1 MKEFGFSAMF
11 LFTIIICTLCLFLY
25 CILFLLHKSM
35 CLVTVIG
42 TSMTPLLTHGDR
54 VLVFHWYPTRR
65 LRNGQVVVL
74 TMSRN
79 KYYKRDSGRS
89 TWYVKRIVA
98 MGGETYTQE
107 TAPYPDAKFD
117 ELTRNK
123 AQIDDAGR
131 WHWHIPP
138 GHVFVCGD
146 NRENSIDSRIWG
158 PLPTNQIIGI
168 VLGKLPGTSVAPPAS
183 SRDIIPYEPLPIGE
197 PAPDFR
203 AEALSGEIITADRY
217 HGKALLLLFIAHIS
231 LSRQNIPF
239 FLTLAEELAIH
250 HVAVV
255 FVLDETRETA
265 HKLISLLPPSQTVL
279 LASRRVHSFF
289 NDYHI
294 IGNPAHC
301 LLDEQHL
308 VRATGFARI
317 DSATILAQL
326 EHAQSDLSQEELNA

>member
-1 MKEFGFSAMF
+1 MMF
-11 LFTIIICTLCLFLY
+11 FVVLVCILCLFLC
-25 CILFLLHKSM
+25 CILFLLRKSL

-42 TSMTPLLTHGDR
+42 ASMTPMLKHGDR
-54 VLVFHWYPTRR
+54 ALILRWYPSGR
-65 LRNGQVVVL
+65 LQRGQVVVL
-74 TMSRN
+74 RATPKHALS
-79 KYYKRDSGRS
+79 DLGRS

-98 MGGETYTQE
+98 MGSDTYTQD
-107 TAPYPDAKFD
+107 TTPYPDAEFD

-146 NRENSIDSRIWG
+146 NRESSIDSRVWG
-158 PLPTNQIIGI
+158 PLPTNRIIGI
-168 VLGKLPGTSVAPPAS
+168 VLGKLPGTSVAPPEAP
-183 SRDIIPYEPLPIGE
+183 RDIIHYSPLPTGK

-203 AEALSGEIITADRY
+203 AETLSGETITSDRY
-217 HGKALLLLFIAHIS
+217 HGKALLLLFIANTS
-231 LSRQNIPF
+231 LSRQKIPF
-239 FLTLAEELAIH
+239 FLTLAEELVAY

-326 EHAQSDLSQEELNA
+326 EHAQSDLSQEELNV